1 MRTTRWALRVAV
13 ASGLFVG
20 FFSSAQALGPG
31 SDDFN
36 YQRLQ
41 EGRMAFQQKRF
52 GEAINQF
59 RVAAFG
65 SLDEPTVLTECLVR
79 LALAQSAAGKTSDT
93 DETLARFV
101 DVEKRFG
108 GFARAS
114 LDAETRVEF
123 QALLKKRIAPA
134 TLASVPSLSGE
145 SLAAAAGRASP
156 STPAAP
162 KAPAPSAAPATATAS
177 SKAAKP
183 GSPVPPPSSGSA
195 SGSASASS
203 SMKAPPPPASSGPT
217 LAERSRQA
225 MAEGRRLINASR
237 AGEAERLLSQALA
250 ADPGN
255 RELRLSLLEASCL
268 NRSYTTS
275 IAQVSAVSPFGEGE
289 SVSMFYA
296 AVALYEVGRLPEAR
310 DLMRRADS
318 RVSGPLVDEYAK
330 KIMGQP

>member
-1 MRTTRWALRVAV
+1 MTSRWAQSVAV
-13 ASGLFVG
+13 AVGLIAGVC
-20 FFSSAQALGPG
+20 SSAVARAAGP
-31 SDDFN
+31 DDFN

-65 SLDEPTVLTECLVR
+65 SLDEPTLLTECLVR
-79 LALAQSAAGKTSDT
+79 LALAQAAAGKTSDA

-101 DVEKRFG
+101 DLEKRFG
-108 GFARAS
+108 SYARTS
-114 LDAETRVEF
+114 LEPDIRNDF
-123 QALLKKRIAPA
+123 QALLKKRVPPA
-134 TLASVPSLSGE
+134 TLSGVPSLLVSEPASPGKG
-145 SLAAAAGRASP
+145 SSPSKAPAVASASAPAPAPAPASSRAPKASAPPPPTAAASGSAAASTK
-156 STPAAP
+156 SSP
-162 KAPAPSAAPATATAS
+162 KAPASA
-177 SKAAKP
+177 
-183 GSPVPPPSSGSA
+183 
-195 SGSASASS
+195 
-203 SMKAPPPPASSGPT
+203 PT
-217 LAERSRQA
+217 EPYLSTAERSHQA
-225 MAEGRRLINASR
+225 MVEGRRLINASR

-268 NRSYTTS
+268 NRSYATS

-296 AVALYEVGRLPEAR
+296 AVALYEVGRLSEAR
-310 DLMRRADS
+310 DLMKRADS